1 MKTCLSSSRVDFLAS
16 VFSLGGYKENGLG
29 RPGGSSLG
37 MGLIKYI
44 SQGRKA

>member
-1 MKTCLSSSRVDFLAS
+1 MFVQLKGGFLTP
-16 VFSLGGYKENGLG
+16 VFSLGGYQEKGLG

-37 MGLIKYI
+37 MGLMKYI